1 MQNSIDLQMA
11 DRLQELRDEKEQ
23 LELSL
28 KETNAMIEAVEQD
41 LIAAMVTAELD
52 SFKRNGHTYS
62 LKVETYASA
71 KADRKE
77 ELFKATM
84 REVEDRIRIRRGDS
98 IASLEA
104 EAENPS
110 SDMSTSKQHTSI
122 SPQLLTGRH
131 SDREKLNCTIDIAED
146 AMTAYL
152 MLYGKSDGDYTYE
165 ELLQYLKENGIIY
178 SRGY

>member
-1 MQNSIDLQMA
+1 MA

-77 ELFKATM
+77 ELFEALRNNDAGSLVQEQVNANSLRAFVKELKANNDDEIPEWIVDYINVYDKTK
-84 REVEDRIRIRRGDS
+84 
-98 IASLEA
+98 IAVRK
-104 EAENPS
+104 S
-110 SDMSTSKQHTSI
+110 S
-122 SPQLLTGRH
+122 
-131 SDREKLNCTIDIAED
+131 
-146 AMTAYL
+146 
-152 MLYGKSDGDYTYE
+152 
-165 ELLQYLKENGIIY
+165 
-178 SRGY
+178 

>member
-71 KADRKE
+71 KVDRKE
-77 ELFKATM
+77 ELFEALRNNNAGSLVQEQVNANSLRAFVKELKANNDD
-84 REVEDRIRIRRGDS
+84 EIPEW
-98 IASLEA
+98 IADYINVYDKTKIA
-104 EAENPS
+104 VRKS
-110 SDMSTSKQHTSI
+110 S
-122 SPQLLTGRH
+122 
-131 SDREKLNCTIDIAED
+131 
-146 AMTAYL
+146 
-152 MLYGKSDGDYTYE
+152 
-165 ELLQYLKENGIIY
+165 
-178 SRGY
+178 